1 MGFSVGD
8 EVRDLLVGRGVLL
21 EKDLQDL
28 FADVAKAALSRLF
41 VVTVFVTIQVRARLT
56 ANCFTEDTLFVHSH
70 ARGGLHNG
78 VGCRA
83 FLLLLDIHVT
93 LIWCTYYV
101 VPVFFRRGNAFL

>member
-41 VVTVFVTIQVRARLT
+41 VVTVFVTIQVRT
-56 ANCFTEDTLFVHSH
+56 
-70 ARGGLHNG
+70 
-78 VGCRA
+78 
-83 FLLLLDIHVT
+83 
-93 LIWCTYYV
+93 
-101 VPVFFRRGNAFL
+101 